1 MKYQN
6 KKEEKSSWNT
16 LFTPYYIYMYEL
28 NLPKY
33 GIKIK
38 NDKGH
43 QSIFD
48 VLRRKYVA
56 LTPEEWVRQH
66 FVHFL
71 IEHKGYP
78 KALMANEIQ
87 LAIGNKKLRC
97 DSVLYD
103 RMLKP
108 RMIIEY
114 KAPTVSITQ
123 KVFDQIT
130 IYNMLLHVDY
140 LVVSNGIKHYCC
152 RMDYAN
158 QKYLFLE
165 VIPDYQNLL
174 T

>member
-1 MKYQN
+1 
-6 KKEEKSSWNT
+6 
-16 LFTPYYIYMYEL
+16 MYEL

-33 GIKIK
+33 GIKIA
-38 NDKGH
+38 NENGH
-43 QSIFD
+43 QTIFD

-56 LTPEEWVRQH
+56 HTPEEWVRQH
-66 FVHFL
+66 FVHYL

-78 KALMANEIQ
+78 QSLMANEIQ

-103 RMLKP
+103 RSLKP

-114 KAPTVSITQ
+114 KAPTVNITQ

-152 RMDYAN
+152 RMDYEN
-158 QKYLFLE
+158 QKYLFLDD
-165 VIPDYQNLL
+165 IPNYQEII

>member
-1 MKYQN
+1 
-6 KKEEKSSWNT
+6 
-16 LFTPYYIYMYEL
+16 MYEL

-103 RMLKP
+103 RTLKP

-165 VIPDYQNLL
+165 DIPD
-174 T
+174 

>member
-1 MKYQN
+1 
-6 KKEEKSSWNT
+6 
-16 LFTPYYIYMYEL
+16 MYEL

-158 QKYLFLE
+158 QNYLFLE
-165 VIPDYQNLL
+165 DIPDYQNLL

>member
-1 MKYQN
+1 
-6 KKEEKSSWNT
+6 
-16 LFTPYYIYMYEL
+16 MYEL

-33 GIKIK
+33 GIKIA
-38 NDKGH
+38 NENGH
-43 QSIFD
+43 LTIFD

-66 FVHFL
+66 FVHYL
-71 IEHKGYP
+71 IGHKGYP
-78 KALMANEIQ
+78 QTLMANEIQ

-103 RMLKP
+103 RSLKP

-114 KAPTVSITQ
+114 KAPTVNITQ

-152 RMDYAN
+152 QMDYDN

-165 VIPDYQNLL
+165 EIPDYQEII

>member
-1 MKYQN
+1 
-6 KKEEKSSWNT
+6 
-16 LFTPYYIYMYEL
+16 MYEL

-158 QKYLFLE
+158 QKYLFME
-165 VIPDYQNLL
+165 DIPDYQEII